1 MRMLLRQKT
10 NVYAYDTF
18 ELCKNNDLFF
28 FGLYSI
34 ETDFIFT
41 TVIWIDVAE

>member
-28 FGLYSI
+28 FGLYFVEIQLKLILSLPR
-34 ETDFIFT
+34 
-41 TVIWIDVAE
+41 